1 MSIRNFDALF
11 RPKSIALIGASNRP
25 HSVGAVV
32 ADNLFASGFKGPV
45 MPVNPHETAI
55 RSTLNYRSVA
65 DLPTAP
71 DLAVIATPAP
81 GVPKI
86 IEALGQKGC
95 RAAVVITAG
104 FGEVESGHELHQA
117 MLDAARPHLMR
128 IVGPNCIG
136 LISPHAGINASFAHL
151 TPDKGDI
158 ALVSQSGAIVTAM
171 LDWASE
177 RGIGFSHVISLGDM
191 SDVDFGDLLDYL
203 STDRATRAIFLYVEN
218 ITHAKKFMSAARTAA
233 RAKPV
238 IVIKSGRSA
247 AGAKAAHSHTGA
259 LAGSDVVYDAA
270 FARAGLLR
278 VSKLEE
284 MFEAAATLATGVRIR
299 GDGLT
304 IVTNGGGAG
313 VMAVDALEAFGGR
326 FSDLA
331 PETIEAL
338 DGFLPA
344 NWSRAN
350 PVDIIGDAPGERYAK
365 TLEALLARKS
375 DDATLAI
382 FCPSAITDPHEVAQA
397 IVDVV
402 GRHRGAPVLTNW
414 LGGRGVQS
422 ARDLFAEN
430 RIATFESPTKAIRAF
445 MHLVRYRRNQ
455 ENLME
460 TPAAGVAISHHA
472 IDAAHR
478 MIEAVIQEGR
488 QVMTEPEAKELLS
501 LFGIP
506 IVETFRAATPDE
518 AAERFAAIGHPVAL
532 KILSKDITHKSDV
545 GGVVLNL
552 RSADDVR
559 EAASAM
565 LARIRRAYPDADIE
579 GFTVQRLIDMRDA
592 HELIA
597 GIATD
602 ATFGPVLLF
611 GRGGKAAEVINDRTI
626 GLPPLNSVLARRMID
641 RTRVSKLLA
650 GYRDVPAAAPG
661 AIEDVLVRLS
671 EMIIHLPEIAE
682 LDMNPFLATGE
693 GVVALDARVAVR
705 PCAPG
710 RDRLAIH
717 PYPREWERVIT
728 LKDDRHFLLRPI
740 RPEDEMA
747 LAEMVSRC
755 TPEDLRL
762 RFMGP
767 MKVFPH
773 QTAARFTQIDYDRE
787 MAFVAT
793 DPGSAYGMGTIYG
806 VVRVVS
812 DPENEKAEYA
822 VLVRSDMKGQ
832 GLGYGL
838 MRAILAYAARRGLR
852 EVYGEVLRENTGMM
866 RMARHLGFETG
877 RYELGSDTA
886 HVVFDVAKAAEW
898 DGAEVLE

>member
-11 RPKSIALIGASNRP
+11 RPKSIALIGASNQP
-25 HSVGAVV
+25 HSVGAVI
-32 ADNLFASGFKGPV
+32 ADNLFTSGFKGPV
-45 MPVNPHETAI
+45 MPVNPHETSI

-65 DLPTAP
+65 ELPMAP
-71 DLAVIATPAP
+71 DLAVIATPAQSVP
-81 GVPKI
+81 GI
-86 IEALGQKGC
+86 IEELGKKGC
-95 RAAVVITAG
+95 RAAIVISAG
-104 FGEVESGHELHQA
+104 FGEVDSSRELRQA

-136 LISPHAGINASFAHL
+136 LISPHVGINASFAHL
-151 TPDKGDI
+151 TPQKGDI
-158 ALVSQSGAIVTAM
+158 ALLSQSGAIVTAM
-171 LDWASE
+171 LDWAAE
-177 RGIGFSHVISLGDM
+177 RGIGFSHAISLGDM

-218 ITHAKKFMSAARTAA
+218 ITHAKKFMSGARTAA

-270 FARAGLLR
+270 FSRAGLLR

-326 FSDLA
+326 LSSLD

-338 DGFLPA
+338 DGVLPH

-350 PVDIIGDAPGERYAK
+350 PVDIIGDAPGERYAE
-365 TLEALLARKS
+365 TLDKLLSRRN

-397 IVDVV
+397 IVDVA

-414 LGGRGVQS
+414 LGGRSVQS

-472 IDAAHR
+472 IAAAHR
-478 MIEAVIQEGR
+478 MIEAVIAAGR
-488 QVMTEPEAKELLS
+488 TVMTEPEAKELLS

-506 IVETFRAATPDE
+506 IVETFRAKTPEE
-518 AAERFAAIGHPVAL
+518 AAARFEAIGHPVAL

-545 GGVVLNL
+545 GGVRLGL
-552 RSADDVR
+552 RSADEVR
-559 EAASAM
+559 ESAEAM
-565 LARIRRAYPDADIE
+565 LSHIRQSYPDADIE

-592 HELIA
+592 RELIA

-671 EMIIHLPEIAE
+671 EMIVHLPQIVE

-705 PCAPG
+705 PLEHG
-710 RDRLAIH
+710 EGRLAIH

-728 LKDDRHFLLRPI
+728 LKDQRHFLLRPI
-740 RPEDEMA
+740 RPEDETA
-747 LAEMVSRC
+747 LADMVSRC

-787 MAFVAT
+787 MAFIAT
-793 DPGSAYGMGTIYG
+793 DPGAAYGNGTIYG
-806 VVRVVS
+806 VVRIIS

-838 MRAILAYAARRGLR
+838 MRAILAYASKRGLR

-866 RMARHLGFETG
+866 RMARHLGFDTG
-877 RYELGSDTA
+877 RYEPGSETA
-886 HVVFDVAKAAEW
+886 HVIFDVEKASKWVEAEP
-898 DGAEVLE
+898 DE